1 MDLLIERF
9 HIPDPELCDKSED
22 NDHDLTDKSCKIRY
36 AQDIKRFR
44 KEYSQPVQFRVLNV
58 LKVSCG
64 STFECIR
71 GGKLLNSIS
80 ALGGSAFL

>member
-9 HIPDPELCDKSED
+9 HIPDPDLCDKSED
-22 NDHDLTDKSCKIRY
+22 GDTDVTDKSCKIRY

-58 LKVSCG
+58 LKV
-64 STFECIR
+64 
-71 GGKLLNSIS
+71 KLFCRFKAEENNIILFI